1 MKKSITKALAVF
13 MSLMLVLMSAFP
25 AMAENSSEVEAYLNS
40 TYAKAIDPYGSL
52 KKDDEGRYIIPL
64 SKTSVSLKKDT
75 SSKLYTSSWS
85 SSDDTYAKVTNS
97 SYSTSAKITH
107 PSYNEGAKVV
117 TLTLKILDKTDGKTV
132 LGTRDYVLYIETKL
146 ATYSLDVTAK
156 NEKGEIIDNAKVSVF
171 DSRNIEQNPSS
182 LSANTEHTL
191 TVSALGYVRDV
202 RKITLTQNTKL
213 DVILKEG
220 ATVDFT
226 VKLATGAKTDY
237 ATLKVTSANGS
248 QTYSPIE
255 DEYGYETS
263 QFELTPGE
271 YKYYATYQSGSQ
283 TAAGTFTVAEG
294 TKSLNI
300 TVNLKYTEYKVKF
313 DVTPENA
320 KITLKKNGS
329 SGAYGDE
336 ILPDENGYY
345 TVVYGQYRYTAQAEG
360 FITVSKT
367 FNATDTSLKNNNYV
381 ITVKLDSLYDS
392 LLNKA
397 DDYLFAQS
405 GDGMMMTEF
414 SGVHTDGDF
423 GYVSDVD
430 SDYQDTN
437 VIETVEEK
445 INSNVKSDEKIT
457 VKLNAVKNID
467 GDDDNTVIFKNGK
480 IYYNGVDSSNYD
492 EDFYGAVYDLSLTL
506 TCGDKTKESEVRV
519 VVPYHTYTRL
529 QRLDSAALYA
539 VNFANIKGENKSAA
553 DVTRNLDLI
562 NTADSDDYS
571 YYSIC
576 SSWVSD
582 HPEIIDAKTGK
593 VTRPEK
599 DTMVKLTVK
608 TYYSASFVEE
618 TDFFF
623 DPGPLGDNAAYRSV
637 IVMVK
642 GTKQDEVKDS
652 KPATKPSEP
661 STTPSTTQPTTK
673 PSTTK
678 NTKTV
683 KPKKTSIKK
692 LSKGKKKFTV
702 TWAKVSGVKGY
713 QIQYSSNKKFKKNN
727 KSVTVTKQKTTKAT
741 VKKLKSKKK
750 YYVRVRT
757 YKTVNGKKIYSS
769 WSKVKSVKTK

>member
-97 SYSTSAKITH
+97 SYSASAKITH

-182 LSANTEHTL
+182 LSANTEYTL

-248 QTYSPIE
+248 QTYSPIK

-271 YKYYATYQSGSQ
+271 YKYYATYQSDSQ

-345 TVVYGQYRYTAQAEG
+345 TIVYGQYRYTAQAEG

-445 INSNVKSDEKIT
+445 INSNVKSDEKIM

-467 GDDDNTVIFKNGK
+467 GDDDNTVIFKNGN

-553 DVTRNLDLI
+553 DVNRNLDLI

-623 DPGPLGDNAAYRSV
+623 DPGPLGDNAAYRIVSV
-637 IVMVK
+637 IVK

-661 STTPSTTQPTTK
+661 ATTQPTTK

-713 QIQYSSNKKFKKNN
+713 QIQYSSDKKFKKNN

>member
-85 SSDDTYAKVTNS
+85 SSDDTYAKVNS
-97 SYSTSAKITH
+97 SYSPSAKITH

-182 LSANTEHTL
+182 LSANTEYTL

-300 TVNLKYTEYKVKF
+300 TVNLKYTEYKIKF

-345 TVVYGQYRYTAQAEG
+345 TIVYGQYRYTAQAEG

-367 FNATDTSLKNNNYV
+367 FNATDTSFKNNNYV

-392 LLNKA
+392 ILNKA

-467 GDDDNTVIFKNGK
+467 GDDDNTVIFKNGN

-637 IVMVK
+637 SVIVK

-652 KPATKPSEP
+652 KPATKPSE
-661 STTPSTTQPTTK
+661 SATTPSTTQPTTK

-702 TWAKVSGVKGY
+702 TWAKVSGVRGY
-713 QIQYSSNKKFKKNN
+713 QIQYSSDKKFKKNN